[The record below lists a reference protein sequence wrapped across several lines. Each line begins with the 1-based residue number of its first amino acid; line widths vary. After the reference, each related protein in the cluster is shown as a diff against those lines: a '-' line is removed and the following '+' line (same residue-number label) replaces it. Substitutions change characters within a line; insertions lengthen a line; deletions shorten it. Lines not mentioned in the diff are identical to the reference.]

1 MMNNLENK
9 VIWITGASSGIGE
22 ALAYAFNREKAKI
35 IISAR
40 RTDELTRVKKN
51 CQNPELVSILQ
62 LDLSKHQELEFKA
75 KEALSIFNGIDVLI
89 NNGGISQRALAAETK
104 IDIDKRIMD
113 INYFGSIIL
122 TKNIL
127 PTMLEKKS
135 GSIVSI
141 TSLLGK
147 FGTAYR
153 SAYAA
158 SKHALHGFFD
168 SLRSE
173 VYQQQIQILLVV
185 PGFIKTNVS
194 INALSADGSP
204 TNTMDPGQENGM
216 LPEKLAYKIIEAIKT
231 NKEEI
236 TVGGKETMG
245 VLLKRFVPG
254 LFSGMIRKQKVR

>member
-1 MMNNLENK
+1 MTNLENK
-9 VIWITGASSGIGE
+9 VIWLTGASSGIGE
-22 ALAYAFNREKAKI
+22 ALAYALNKEKTKI
-35 IISAR
+35 ILSAR
-40 RTDELTRVKKN
+40 RLEELERVKNK
-51 CQNPELVSILQ
+51 CSHPDLVKILP
-62 LDLSKHQELEFKA
+62 LDLSKHDELPRKA
-75 KEALSIFNGIDVLI
+75 VEAINLFQGIDILI
-89 NNGGISQRALAAETK
+89 NNGGISQRALAVETQ
-104 IDIDKRIMD
+104 INVDKRIMD
-113 INYFGSIIL
+113 INYFGSMIL

-127 PTMLEKKS
+127 PVMLEKNF
-135 GSIVSI
+135 GSIVTI

-173 VYQQQIQILLVV
+173 VYQQNIQILLVV
-185 PGFIKTNVS
+185 PGFIKTNVA

-216 LPEKLAYKIIEAIKT
+216 APEILALKIIEAIKT
-231 NKEEI
+231 GQEEI

-245 VLLKRFVPG
+245 VMLKRFVPKI
-254 LFSGMIRKQKVR
+254 FSKMIRKQKVR

>member
-1 MMNNLENK
+1 MKNIENK
-9 VIWITGASSGIGE
+9 VVWITGASSGIGE
-22 ALAYAFNREKAKI
+22 ALTYALNREKAKI
-35 IISAR
+35 IISSR
-40 RTDELTRVKKN
+40 RADELDKVKKN
-51 CQNPELVSILQ
+51 CQYPDLVKILA
-62 LDLSKHQELEFKA
+62 LDLSQHNELAAKT
-75 KEALSIFNGIDVLI
+75 KEAINLFNGIDILI
-89 NNGGISQRALAAETK
+89 NNGGISQRALAVETK
-104 IDIDKRIMD
+104 LDVDKRIMD

-127 PTMLEKKS
+127 PLMLAKNS
-135 GSIVSI
+135 GSIIVI

-173 VYQQQIQILLVV
+173 VFQQNVQILLVV

-204 TNTMDPGQENGM
+204 TNTMDPGQESGM
-216 LPEKLAYKIIEAIKT
+216 LPEKLAEKIIDAIKS

-236 TVGGKETMG
+236 TVGGKETIG
-245 VLLKRFVPG
+245 VFLKRIFPAI
-254 LFSGMIRKQKVR
+254 FSKMIRKQKVR